1 MTKITM
7 TLQGQTRLEALI
19 DSKIRGFETDIL
31 KAGNKMTEAM
41 VKKAKSIV
49 PVDTGA
55 LQASIEQI
63 PGTIRREGLQPVI
76 EFGFKSG
83 SDLIDY
89 DIYVEWGT
97 SKMKAQP
104 FMRPTAKSLH
114 PLLLKRL
121 GEVSKLNE

>member
-7 TLQGQTRLEALI
+7 TLQGQTRLESLI

-76 EFGFKSG
+76 EFG
-83 SDLIDY
+83 LN
-89 DIYVEWGT
+89 
-97 SKMKAQP
+97 
-104 FMRPTAKSLH
+104 L
-114 PLLLKRL
+114 
-121 GEVSKLNE
+121 EVI